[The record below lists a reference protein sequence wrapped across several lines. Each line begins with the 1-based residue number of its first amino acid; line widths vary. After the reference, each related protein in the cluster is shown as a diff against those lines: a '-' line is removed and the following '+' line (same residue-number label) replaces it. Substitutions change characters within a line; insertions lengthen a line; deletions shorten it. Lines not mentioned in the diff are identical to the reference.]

1 MVSFQIFWKHTLSK
15 TFQKESSYRVK
26 ERYKTRLVAKDFTQ
40 KEGLDCIETFSPIA
54 KMVSVKC
61 ILVVAVV
68 KCWSLCQLDVN
79 NAFLYG
85 CLKEEVYMA
94 LSLGFHSKGR
104 WFASITSHWM
114 GWNKPLGSD
123 FLNFIQHWFIS
134 SC

>member
-1 MVSFQIFWKHTLSK
+1 MVSFQIFWKHTFIQ

-61 ILVVAVV
+61 ILVVAAV
-68 KCWSLCQLDVN
+68 KCWFLCQLDVS

-85 CLKEEVYMA
+85 CLKEEVYMV
-94 LSLGFHSKGR
+94 LSLGFTARGDGLQ
-104 WFASITSHWM
+104 A
-114 GWNKPLGSD
+114 
-123 FLNFIQHWFIS
+123 
-134 SC
+134 